1 MKRSLRLTL
10 LTLLLLTACG
20 PKPTPGLTHV
30 RLALGYIPNI
40 QFAPLYVA
48 ASKGYFSDAGIDI
61 EFAYMDETQAAALTG
76 SNDLQFSVV
85 SGEQVLLARAQGL
98 PVVYVAAWYQQ
109 YPVSVVTLANQGINS
124 PADLRGKSIGLP
136 GLYGANYIG
145 LRALLHA
152 AGLTEADVT
161 LDSIGYT
168 QVEALATGRDQAVS
182 VYTANEPVQL
192 RALGYALTEL
202 RVADYVSLA
211 SNGLITNEKT
221 LSGNPRLV
229 RAMVKAI
236 LQGVADTISDPQA
249 AYNASLAYV
258 DTLAQ
263 ADTAAQTAVLA
274 ATIELW
280 KTDRPGYSDPK
291 AWDNMQAVLLD
302 MGLLTQPLDLSRAF
316 TNDYL
321 P

>member
-98 PVVYVAAWYQQ
+98 PLVYVGAWYQQ

-168 QVEALATGRDQAVS
+168 QVESLATGRDQAVS

>member
-1 MKRSLRLTL
+1 
-10 LTLLLLTACG
+10 
-20 PKPTPGLTHV
+20 
-30 RLALGYIPNI
+30 
-40 QFAPLYVA
+40 
-48 ASKGYFSDAGIDI
+48 
-61 EFAYMDETQAAALTG
+61 
-76 SNDLQFSVV
+76 
-85 SGEQVLLARAQGL
+85 
-98 PVVYVAAWYQQ
+98 
-109 YPVSVVTLANQGINS
+109 
-124 PADLRGKSIGLP
+124 
-136 GLYGANYIG
+136 
-145 LRALLHA
+145 
-152 AGLTEADVT
+152 
-161 LDSIGYT
+161 
-168 QVEALATGRDQAVS
+168 
-182 VYTANEPVQL
+182 
-192 RALGYALTEL
+192 
-202 RVADYVSLA
+202 VADYVSLA

-236 LQGVADTISDPQA
+236 LQGVADTISDPEA

-302 MGLLTQPLDLSRAF
+302 MGLLTQSLDLSRAF